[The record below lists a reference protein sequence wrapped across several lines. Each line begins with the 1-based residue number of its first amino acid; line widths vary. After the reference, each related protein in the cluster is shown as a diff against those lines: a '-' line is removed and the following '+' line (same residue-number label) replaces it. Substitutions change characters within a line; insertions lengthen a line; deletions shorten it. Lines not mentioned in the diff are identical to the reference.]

1 ISRAGE
7 ARSNGESCTTW
18 SALSSARTAS
28 IRSKS
33 PQAILALF
41 GPQMTHREKLELVA
55 IQEVWYFALR
65 NRSRGP
71 NNDGYDDHEH
81 HYIPVQHEHLH
92 YRYEVLKK
100 IGYGGQGQVIRCLD
114 HMRNTL
120 VAVKILVSPLSSKRD
135 KSQRMEIKMALAL
148 QGEGSDE
155 DYNVVKVL
163 NHFDFRGHH
172 CIVLELLKESLH
184 DVIKEARLRQLH
196 MGMVKTYTRGILKFL
211 CHTKARSIIHAD
223 IKPENVLIKDTV
235 TDTIRVTDF
244 GTSFFVKSQSLHV
257 GGTLPFQSPEVL
269 LGYRLTCA
277 VDMWA
282 LGCTVAELVTGRELF
297 QSDSRDDHLPCCME
311 ILGLPPRCMMDAA
324 PDGMHYFD
332 CVGMMFCPVKRRVPG
347 SLSLHGALNSQDLE
361 FVEFVSSCLRWDP
374 DCRMTPAQALGHSWL
389 RTAATS
395 TTSNA
400 TTTATPSSVQC
411 FGAAER
417 RAEPALPPS
426 SALAQASKW
435 LTVVVE
441 EEETLVEELLVP
453 EDETLVAELL
463 VQEEETLV
471 EELLVQEEETLVEEL
486 LVQEEETLVEELL
499 VQEEETLVEEL
510 LVQEEE
516 TLVEELLVQEEETL
530 VEELVVQE
538 EETLVEE
545 LMVQEEEMRGETEEV
560 WMKEQE
566 EEMVVQVEETLVEK
580 MVEKEMTRK
589 EDQPLPLLR
598 RDTGL
603 MLTMSQEQAAC
614 LLANAFFC
622 TFPRSNA
629 TGTRSEDSACPDI
642 NVNRAEPALPPSSAL
657 AQASKWLTVVVEEEE
672 TPVEELLVQEE
683 ETLVEELVVQ
693 EEETLVEEL
702 VVQEETLVEELLV
715 QEEETLVEE
724 LVVQEEE
731 TLVEELVVQ
740 EEEMRGETEEV
751 WTKEQEEEM
760 VVQVEETLVE
770 KMVEK
775 EMTRKEDQIIRAT
788 GPTTDRQGSEPHL
801 VARAS
806 TPPQIVKKFFVIQND
821 EVRGVTTSEQPAGK
835 AEIAKRAPPSA
846 TQRQQSC
853 ATEGHRAPPCATV
866 RHRAPPCATV
876 RQRATPSAT
885 ERHER
890 PSIFKDSIVPTRH
903 PAVETERERTS
914 RATR

>member
-1 ISRAGE
+1 MWVDGGSWAGTAWAGVENVTAVGQAPPLSPPTAAATADVDTPREVLTFRLSRRRGGPASRRFRSFRSPLTVAVSGKQNLPLATHNPQRAPPPLVPGPSGSSSGGSGVGHGGDPDRARDTVSSEHPRLQVATMEISRAGE

-41 GPQMTHREKLELVA
+41 GSQMTHREKLELVA

-135 KSQRMEIKMALAL
+135 KFQRMEIKMALAL
-148 QGEGSDE
+148 QGKDSDE

-163 NHFDFRGHH
+163 KYFDFRGHH

-184 DVIKEARLRQLH
+184 DVIKEAGLRQLH

-235 TDTIRVTDF
+235 TGTIRVTDF
-244 GTSFFVKSQSLHV
+244 GTSFFVKRQPLYA
-257 GGTLPFQSPEVL
+257 GGTRPFQSPEVL

-332 CVGMMFCPVKRRVPG
+332 RVGMMFCPVKRRVPG
-347 SLSLHGALNSQDLE
+347 SLSLHGALNSHDPE
-361 FVEFVSSCLRWDP
+361 FVDFVSSCLRWDP

-400 TTTATPSSVQC
+400 TTTATPGSVQC

-441 EEETLVEELLVP
+441 EE
-453 EDETLVAELL
+453 D
-463 VQEEETLV
+463 
-471 EELLVQEEETLVEEL
+471 
-486 LVQEEETLVEELL
+486 
-499 VQEEETLVEEL
+499 
-510 LVQEEE
+510 
-516 TLVEELLVQEEETL
+516 
-530 VEELVVQE
+530 
-538 EETLVEE
+538 
-545 LMVQEEEMRGETEEV
+545 
-560 WMKEQE
+560 
-566 EEMVVQVEETLVEK
+566 
-580 MVEKEMTRK
+580 
-589 EDQPLPLLR
+589 
-598 RDTGL
+598 
-603 MLTMSQEQAAC
+603 
-614 LLANAFFC
+614 
-622 TFPRSNA
+622 
-629 TGTRSEDSACPDI
+629 
-642 NVNRAEPALPPSSAL
+642 
-657 AQASKWLTVVVEEEE
+657 

-702 VVQEETLVEELLV
+702 LMQEEETLVEELLVQEEETLVEALVV

-731 TLVEELVVQ
+731 TLVEELVVQEEETLVEELVVQEEETMVEELMVQ

-775 EMTRKEDQIIRAT
+775 EMTRKEDQVMVMQEEKRKRGSLARIARTIRSLLRRVLLC
-788 GPTTDRQGSEPHL
+788 GGRSTTQ
-801 VARAS
+801 
-806 TPPQIVKKFFVIQND
+806 
-821 EVRGVTTSEQPAGK
+821 
-835 AEIAKRAPPSA
+835 
-846 TQRQQSC
+846 
-853 ATEGHRAPPCATV
+853 
-866 RHRAPPCATV
+866 
-876 RQRATPSAT
+876 
-885 ERHER
+885 
-890 PSIFKDSIVPTRH
+890 
-903 PAVETERERTS
+903 
-914 RATR
+914 

>member
-347 SLSLHGALNSQDLE
+347 SLSLHRALNSQDLE

-435 LTVVVE
+435 LTVV
-441 EEETLVEELLVP
+441 
-453 EDETLVAELL
+453 
-463 VQEEETLV
+463 
-471 EELLVQEEETLVEEL
+471 
-486 LVQEEETLVEELL
+486 
-499 VQEEETLVEEL
+499 
-510 LVQEEE
+510 EEE

-545 LMVQEEEMRGETEEV
+545 LMVQEEEMRGETEE
-560 WMKEQE
+560 E
-566 EEMVVQVEETLVEK
+566 EETLVE
-580 MVEKEMTRK
+580 E
-589 EDQPLPLLR
+589 L
-598 RDTGL
+598 
-603 MLTMSQEQAAC
+603 
-614 LLANAFFC
+614 
-622 TFPRSNA
+622 
-629 TGTRSEDSACPDI
+629 
-642 NVNRAEPALPPSSAL
+642 
-657 AQASKWLTVVVEEEE
+657 VV
-672 TPVEELLVQEE
+672 QE

-775 EMTRKEDQIIRAT
+775 EMTRKEDQVMVMQEEKRKRGSLARIGKTIRSLLRRVLLC
-788 GPTTDRQGSEPHL
+788 GGQSTTQ
-801 VARAS
+801 
-806 TPPQIVKKFFVIQND
+806 
-821 EVRGVTTSEQPAGK
+821 
-835 AEIAKRAPPSA
+835 
-846 TQRQQSC
+846 
-853 ATEGHRAPPCATV
+853 
-866 RHRAPPCATV
+866 
-876 RQRATPSAT
+876 
-885 ERHER
+885 
-890 PSIFKDSIVPTRH
+890 
-903 PAVETERERTS
+903 
-914 RATR
+914 

>member
-1 ISRAGE
+1 MAAQRCWRLVLPPVPRLVHQRASPTHGLCGVRPLPLLRRDTGLMLTMSQEQATCLLANAFFCTFPRSNATGTRSEDSACPDINVNRTASQGSSRAYSAGLQSSLASKWLTVVVEEEETLVEELVVQEEEMRGETEEVWTEEQEDEIVVQVEETLVEKMVEKEMTRKEDQNVTAVGQAPPLSPPTAAATADVDTPREVLTFRLSRRRGGPASRRFRSFRSPLTVAVSGNQNLPLATHNPQRAPPPPGPSISRAGE
-7 ARSNGESCTTW
+7 ARSNGESFTTW

-92 YRYEVLKK
+92 YRYEVVKK
-100 IGYGGQGQVIRCLD
+100 IGEGGQGQVIRCLD

-184 DVIKEARLRQLH
+184 DVITEAGLRQLH

-235 TDTIRVTDF
+235 TGTIRVTDF
-244 GTSFFVKSQSLHV
+244 GTSFFVKSQPLHV

-332 CVGMMFCPVKRRVPG
+332 RVGMMFCPVKRRVPG

-400 TTTATPSSVQC
+400 TTTATPGSVQC

-435 LTVVVE
+435 LTVV
-441 EEETLVEELLVP
+441 
-453 EDETLVAELL
+453 
-463 VQEEETLV
+463 
-471 EELLVQEEETLVEEL
+471 
-486 LVQEEETLVEELL
+486 
-499 VQEEETLVEEL
+499 
-510 LVQEEE
+510 EEE

-545 LMVQEEEMRGETEEV
+545 L
-560 WMKEQE
+560 
-566 EEMVVQVEETLVEK
+566 
-580 MVEKEMTRK
+580 
-589 EDQPLPLLR
+589 
-598 RDTGL
+598 
-603 MLTMSQEQAAC
+603 
-614 LLANAFFC
+614 
-622 TFPRSNA
+622 
-629 TGTRSEDSACPDI
+629 
-642 NVNRAEPALPPSSAL
+642 
-657 AQASKWLTVVVEEEE
+657 
-672 TPVEELLVQEE
+672 
-683 ETLVEELVVQ
+683 VVQ

-702 VVQEETLVEELLV
+702 LVQEETLVEELLV

-740 EEEMRGETEEV
+740 EEETLVEELVVQEEETLVEELVVQEETLVEELVVQEEEEMRGETEEV

-770 KMVEK
+770 KMVE
-775 EMTRKEDQIIRAT
+775 EMRRKEDQVMVMQGEKRKRGSLARIGRTIRSLLRRVLLC
-788 GPTTDRQGSEPHL
+788 GGRSTTQ
-801 VARAS
+801 
-806 TPPQIVKKFFVIQND
+806 
-821 EVRGVTTSEQPAGK
+821 
-835 AEIAKRAPPSA
+835 
-846 TQRQQSC
+846 
-853 ATEGHRAPPCATV
+853 
-866 RHRAPPCATV
+866 
-876 RQRATPSAT
+876 
-885 ERHER
+885 
-890 PSIFKDSIVPTRH
+890 
-903 PAVETERERTS
+903 
-914 RATR
+914 

>member
-1 ISRAGE
+1 MISRAGE

-71 NNDGYDDHEH
+71 NNDGYDDHER

-100 IGYGGQGQVIRCLD
+100 IGEGGQGQVIRCLD

-120 VAVKILVSPLSSKRD
+120 VAVKILVSPLSYKRD
-135 KSQRMEIKMALAL
+135 KSQRMEIKMALEL
-148 QGEGSDE
+148 QGKGSDE
-155 DYNVVKVL
+155 DYNVIKVL

-184 DVIKEARLRQLH
+184 DVITEAGLRQLH

-223 IKPENVLIKDTV
+223 IKPKNVLIKDTV
-235 TDTIRVTDF
+235 TGTIRVTDF
-244 GTSFFVKSQSLHV
+244 GTSFFVKSQPLHV

-332 CVGMMFCPVKRRVPG
+332 RVGMMFCPVKRRVPG
-347 SLSLHGALNSQDLE
+347 SLSLHGALNSHDLE

-400 TTTATPSSVQC
+400 TTTATPGSVQC

-441 EEETLVEELLVP
+441 EETLVEELL
-453 EDETLVAELL
+453 
-463 VQEEETLV
+463 
-471 EELLVQEEETLVEEL
+471 
-486 LVQEEETLVEELL
+486 
-499 VQEEETLVEEL
+499 
-510 LVQEEE
+510 
-516 TLVEELLVQEEETL
+516 
-530 VEELVVQE
+530 
-538 EETLVEE
+538 
-545 LMVQEEEMRGETEEV
+545 
-560 WMKEQE
+560 
-566 EEMVVQVEETLVEK
+566 
-580 MVEKEMTRK
+580 
-589 EDQPLPLLR
+589 
-598 RDTGL
+598 
-603 MLTMSQEQAAC
+603 
-614 LLANAFFC
+614 
-622 TFPRSNA
+622 
-629 TGTRSEDSACPDI
+629 
-642 NVNRAEPALPPSSAL
+642 
-657 AQASKWLTVVVEEEE
+657 
-672 TPVEELLVQEE
+672 
-683 ETLVEELVVQ
+683 
-693 EEETLVEEL
+693 
-702 VVQEETLVEELLV
+702 VQEETLVEELLV

-731 TLVEELVVQ
+731 TLVEELLVQEETLVEELVVQ
-740 EEEMRGETEEV
+740 EEETLVEELLVQEETLVEELVVQEEETLVEELVVQEEETLVEELVVQEEETLVEELVVQEEETLVEELVVQEEETLVEELVVQEEEEMRGETEEV
-751 WTKEQEEEM
+751 WTKEQEEEI

-775 EMTRKEDQIIRAT
+775 EMTRKEDQVMVMQEEKRKRGSLARIGRTIRSLLRRVLLC
-788 GPTTDRQGSEPHL
+788 GGRSTTQ
-801 VARAS
+801 
-806 TPPQIVKKFFVIQND
+806 
-821 EVRGVTTSEQPAGK
+821 
-835 AEIAKRAPPSA
+835 
-846 TQRQQSC
+846 
-853 ATEGHRAPPCATV
+853 
-866 RHRAPPCATV
+866 
-876 RQRATPSAT
+876 
-885 ERHER
+885 
-890 PSIFKDSIVPTRH
+890 
-903 PAVETERERTS
+903 
-914 RATR
+914 

>member
-1 ISRAGE
+1 MEISRAGE

-18 SALSSARTAS
+18 SALSSARTSS

-41 GPQMTHREKLELVA
+41 GPQMTHREKLELAA

-135 KSQRMEIKMALAL
+135 KFQRMEIKMALAL

-163 NHFDFRGHH
+163 KYFDFRGHH

-184 DVIKEARLRQLH
+184 DVIKEAGLRQLH

-235 TDTIRVTDF
+235 TGTIRVTDF
-244 GTSFFVKSQSLHV
+244 GTSFFVKSQPLYV
-257 GGTLPFQSPEVL
+257 GGTRPFQSPEVL

-332 CVGMMFCPVKRRVPG
+332 RVGMMFCPVKRRVPG
-347 SLSLHGALNSQDLE
+347 SLSLHGALNSHDPE
-361 FVEFVSSCLRWDP
+361 FVDFVSSCLRWDP

-395 TTSNA
+395 TTSTTSNA
-400 TTTATPSSVQC
+400 TTTATPGSVQC

-417 RAEPALPPS
+417 
-426 SALAQASKW
+426 
-435 LTVVVE
+435 
-441 EEETLVEELLVP
+441 
-453 EDETLVAELL
+453 
-463 VQEEETLV
+463 
-471 EELLVQEEETLVEEL
+471 
-486 LVQEEETLVEELL
+486 
-499 VQEEETLVEEL
+499 
-510 LVQEEE
+510 
-516 TLVEELLVQEEETL
+516 
-530 VEELVVQE
+530 
-538 EETLVEE
+538 
-545 LMVQEEEMRGETEEV
+545 
-560 WMKEQE
+560 
-566 EEMVVQVEETLVEK
+566 
-580 MVEKEMTRK
+580 
-589 EDQPLPLLR
+589 
-598 RDTGL
+598 
-603 MLTMSQEQAAC
+603 
-614 LLANAFFC
+614 
-622 TFPRSNA
+622 
-629 TGTRSEDSACPDI
+629 
-642 NVNRAEPALPPSSAL
+642 RAEPALPPSSAL

-693 EEETLVEEL
+693 EEK
-702 VVQEETLVEELLV
+702 
-715 QEEETLVEE
+715 TLVEE

-731 TLVEELVVQ
+731 TLVEELV
-740 EEEMRGETEEV
+740 G
-751 WTKEQEEEM
+751 
-760 VVQVEETLVE
+760 
-770 KMVEK
+770 
-775 EMTRKEDQIIRAT
+775 
-788 GPTTDRQGSEPHL
+788 
-801 VARAS
+801 
-806 TPPQIVKKFFVIQND
+806 
-821 EVRGVTTSEQPAGK
+821 
-835 AEIAKRAPPSA
+835 
-846 TQRQQSC
+846 
-853 ATEGHRAPPCATV
+853 
-866 RHRAPPCATV
+866 
-876 RQRATPSAT
+876 
-885 ERHER
+885 
-890 PSIFKDSIVPTRH
+890 
-903 PAVETERERTS
+903 
-914 RATR
+914 